1 MQPID
6 HGILEAG
13 VMVGLFGQ
21 CLQSLWMMTASDVA
35 GSKMYQSLNRIP

>member
-21 CLQSLWMMTASDVA
+21 CFAVFMNDDCIRRRWLEHVCTS
-35 GSKMYQSLNRIP
+35 R